1 MIQEAFLELKNMS
14 LYVES
19 THEDLAANN
28 HRRFIHSS
36 TKQQRQKKK
45 NPEKFREKENN
56 KSRAKT

>member
-1 MIQEAFLELKNMS
+1 MS

-36 TKQQRQKKK
+36 TKQQRQKRK